1 MIILKKRDEIAK
13 MRKAGQVVAKT
24 LTLLEKAAKAGV
36 STAALNALAEEECK
50 KRNAIPVFK
59 NYPHARGGWAFPG
72 VICASVNEEVVHGIP
87 GPRVLEEGDIIS
99 IDFGVLLKGYAG
111 DAAITVPIGDVAP
124 ETLRLLKVTEE
135 CLMAGIK
142 EAVPENRLGQLSHA
156 IQAHAEKNGFSVV
169 RDFVGH
175 GIGRQMHEEPPV
187 PNYGP
192 VDRGPVIKKGARIG
206 AGAVLLPR
214 ITIGEYAVVGAGAV
228 VTASV
233 PPRSVAAGNPAR
245 VIKKVT
251 DIKCKTGMREK
262 PYDPPQ

>member
-192 VDRGPVIKKGARIG
+192 VDRGPVIKKGMTLAIEPMIN
-206 AGAVLLPR
+206 AGTYKVLTKPDGW
-214 ITIGEYAVVGAGAV
+214 TV
-228 VTASV
+228 VTADQKCSAHFEHT
-233 PPRSVAAGNPAR
+233 VAIGEHGPE
-245 VIKKVT
+245 ILT
-251 DIKCKTGMREK
+251 MR
-262 PYDPPQ
+262 

>member
-13 MRKAGQVVAKT
+13 MRKAGQVVART
-24 LTLLEKAAKAGV
+24 LTLLEKAAKAGIT
-36 STAALNALAEEECK
+36 TAALNALAEEECR

-87 GPRVLEEGDIIS
+87 GPRVLQDGDIIS

-111 DAAITVPIGDVAP
+111 DAAITVPIGDVDP
-124 ETLRLLKVTEE
+124 ETLRLIKVTEE
-135 CLMAGIK
+135 CLMVGIK

-192 VDRGPVIKKGARIG
+192 ADRGPVMKKGMTLAIEPMIN
-206 AGAVLLPR
+206 AGTYKVLTKPDGW
-214 ITIGEYAVVGAGAV
+214 TV
-228 VTASV
+228 VTADQKCSAHFEHT
-233 PPRSVAAGNPAR
+233 VAIGEHGPE
-245 VIKKVT
+245 ILT
-251 DIKCKTGMREK
+251 MR
-262 PYDPPQ
+262 

>member
-13 MRKAGQVVAKT
+13 MRKAGQVVAKP

-72 VICASVNEEVVHGIP
+72 VICASINEEVVHGIP

-192 VDRGPVIKKGARIG
+192 VDRGPVIKKGMTLAIEPMIN
-206 AGAVLLPR
+206 AGTYKVLTKPDGW
-214 ITIGEYAVVGAGAV
+214 TV
-228 VTASV
+228 VTADQKCSAHFEHT
-233 PPRSVAAGNPAR
+233 VAIGEHGPE
-245 VIKKVT
+245 ILT
-251 DIKCKTGMREK
+251 MR
-262 PYDPPQ
+262 

>member
-36 STAALNALAEEECK
+36 STAFLNSLAEEECR

-87 GPRVLEEGDIIS
+87 GPRVLEDGDIIS

-111 DAAITVPIGDVAP
+111 DSAITIPIGDVDS
-124 ETLRLLKVTEE
+124 ETLRLIKVTEE
-135 CLMAGIK
+135 CLMEGIK
-142 EAVPENRLGQLSHA
+142 QAVPENRLGQLSHA

-192 VDRGPVIKKGARIG
+192 VDRGPIMKNGMTLAIEPMIN
-206 AGAVLLPR
+206 AGTYKVLTKPDGW
-214 ITIGEYAVVGAGAV
+214 TV
-228 VTASV
+228 VTADQKCSAHFEHT
-233 PPRSVAAGNPAR
+233 VAIGEHGPE
-245 VIKKVT
+245 ILT
-251 DIKCKTGMREK
+251 MR
-262 PYDPPQ
+262 